1 MVDFI
6 FTFDV
11 VMIILL
17 IRNNSFEIEKG
28 GEGGGGVRIRV
39 RKGRHVPPTKKMLC
53 PWDLGYQIDC

>member
-11 VMIILL
+11 VIIILL

-28 GEGGGGVRIRV
+28 GEGGGVRIRV
-39 RKGRHVPPTKKMLC
+39 RRGRHVPPTKTMVC
-53 PWDLGYQIDC
+53 PWDNLGY